1 MALILS
7 YCAPIEIKKIMKKLL
22 ITLIFCGSLFV
33 LRAQEAS
40 VEKSTFG
47 VQTGWFGIWLYN
59 EAKLSNEIVLRSEI
73 GLTGEFYFNGYYEN
87 TWFLVAPSITLEP
100 KWYYNIKRRN
110 EKGKSIVGNSAN
122 FISLSTTF
130 IPDWFYATNNDD
142 LTYLTQI
149 SIIPT
154 WGIRRNIGKNFNYE
168 VGAGIGYGYIIKN
181 SGNAENES
189 EVAINFHLRIGYK
202 F

>member
-7 YCAPIEIKKIMKKLL
+7 YCAPCEIKKIMKKSLFT
-22 ITLIFCGSLFV
+22 IIFCGSLFV

-87 TWFLVAPSITLEP
+87 TWFLVAP
-100 KWYYNIKRRN
+100 
-110 EKGKSIVGNSAN
+110 
-122 FISLSTTF
+122 
-130 IPDWFYATNNDD
+130 
-142 LTYLTQI
+142 
-149 SIIPT
+149 
-154 WGIRRNIGKNFNYE
+154 
-168 VGAGIGYGYIIKN
+168 
-181 SGNAENES
+181 
-189 EVAINFHLRIGYK
+189 
-202 F
+202 